1 MNLQAIPRISGKL
14 LQLLALKT
22 IIKKTKLHNK
32 KSYIDNIQTK
42 HYFCTMQ
49 AE

>member
-1 MNLQAIPRISGKL
+1 MQAISRISGKFL
-14 LQLLALKT
+14 PLLALKT

-32 KSYIDNIQTK
+32 ISYFDNIQTK